1 MAVDPHTLKLIA
13 QAVISQITDEEKR
26 QRLIIGIIIAIIV
39 IIVAIAVSVV
49 IVTIVVIIVIHNNL
63 PLSVQLLIICCLYL
77 YDLSLASNCVRIV
90 IKISRKNVF

>member
-1 MAVDPHTLKLIA
+1 MHVLTAGLLITA
-13 QAVISQITDEEKR
+13 
-26 QRLIIGIIIAIIV
+26 IIIAIIV

-63 PLSVQLLIICCLYL
+63 PLSLQLLTIHCLYL
-77 YDLSLASNCVRIV
+77 YDFSLASNCVRIV